1 MSKVKANEVMQLE
14 SYAQDNYEQGGHW
27 VYESFDES
35 DYMAVLESSKWD
47 MTEAKAR
54 IKGRW
59 ELLLERERECAWG
72 GEGEW

>member
-14 SYAQDNYEQGGHW
+14 LYAQDNYEQGGHW

-35 DYMAVLESSKWD
+35 DYMEVLESCKWEIA
-47 MTEAKAR
+47 EAKAR
-54 IKGRW
+54 IKKRW